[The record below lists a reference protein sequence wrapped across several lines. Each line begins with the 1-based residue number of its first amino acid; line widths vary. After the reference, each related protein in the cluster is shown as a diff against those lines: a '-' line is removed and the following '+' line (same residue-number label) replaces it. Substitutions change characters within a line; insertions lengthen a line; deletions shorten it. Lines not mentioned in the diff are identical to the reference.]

1 MSNLTIPIR
10 GTKFS
15 MNVEVRAHL
24 FSRQTEFQRIDIV
37 DTLCFG
43 RMLLLDNHIQLAEL
57 DERAYHEALVQIPM
71 LSLNQPR
78 RALVVGGGDGGVVRE
93 ILRHDSIKHVDMVEI
108 DRGVIDACT
117 DFLPFLNAGA
127 FDDPRLK
134 IHVADAFEFVK
145 GGLERYDLIVMDSTD
160 VYEEENGGLSEQLW
174 TQPFYKAIY
183 SLLTPDGI
191 VVTQADNPVFCRYS
205 LDPILNTYQQVFANA
220 GSYWGL
226 VPSFGGYSAF
236 VWGSNGAQV
245 SFDWPDDLP
254 KMGQGT
260 PHQFGYL
267 NPVSLALASSAIP
280 FLGEI
285 EAT

>member
-10 GTKFS
+10 GNKFS

-57 DERAYHEALVQIPM
+57 DEAAYHESLVQIPM
-71 LSLNQPR
+71 LSLREPR

-93 ILRHDSIKHVDMVEI
+93 ILRHDSIKYVDMVEI

-134 IHVADAFEFVK
+134 IHVADAFEFIK
-145 GGLERYDLIVMDSTD
+145 LGHERYDLIVMDSTD
-160 VYEEENGGLSEQLW
+160 VYEEEDGGLSEQLW
-174 TQPFYKAIY
+174 TEQFYSAIY
-183 SLLTPDGI
+183 SLLSPDGI

-205 LDPILNTYQQVFANA
+205 LDSIRSTYARVFAKA

-236 VWGSNGAQV
+236 VWGSHDVEV
-245 SFDWPDDLP
+245 SFEWPP
-254 KMGQGT
+254 TMPPMGYGIS
-260 PHQFGYL
+260 HQFGYL
-267 NPVSLALASSAIP
+267 NPLTLAVAASAIP
-280 FLGEI
+280 FRGEF
-285 EAT
+285 EAS